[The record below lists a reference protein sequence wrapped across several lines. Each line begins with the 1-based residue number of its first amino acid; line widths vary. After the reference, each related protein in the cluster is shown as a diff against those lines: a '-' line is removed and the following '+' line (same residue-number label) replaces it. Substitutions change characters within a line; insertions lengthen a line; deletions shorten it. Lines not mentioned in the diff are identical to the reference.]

1 MTSPVSSAVSSPSHV
16 APSHVV
22 VIGAGIVGTATAY
35 ELALRGVSVTLVE
48 RREGAGLETSRANGG
63 QLSACEVAPWAG
75 PEVPGLILKWFG
87 RADAPFRLRP
97 KPDPEQWLWLMRF
110 LRRCRASA
118 RAERVLPNLE
128 LALLTRARL
137 DAYRENF
144 AADGRTLDMDHAQN
158 GILRVFRE
166 RHGLEEAREGIGR
179 MTQAGVEQ
187 RELSPAECVELEPAL
202 ASSFQKDEI
211 AGGIYC
217 PSDGM
222 GDAHLFSR
230 ELAAAAERLGVR
242 FRASEEV
249 EAIEVHDGKTTGV
262 RLADELVAADAVV
275 VAAGPMTAR
284 LLRPLGL
291 RLPIYPVKG
300 YSVTLPLEDAEAA
313 APNVSIT
320 DESRKVVVSRL
331 GNRLRAAGQAEIGG
345 YDLTLEMPRA
355 RSVFQALTGLMPQMG
370 ALEPRAEYWCGLRP
384 MSPDGSPIIGEL
396 ASRNRTI
403 RGLYVNSGHGTLGWT
418 MGAGSAASLAD
429 LICGSAPQLD
439 LTPFSHKR
447 FSL

>member
-1 MTSPVSSAVSSPSHV
+1 MTSPASTTSSGPSH
-16 APSHVV
+16 APSHAV
-22 VIGAGIVGTATAY
+22 VIGAGIVGVATAY
-35 ELALRGVSVTLVE
+35 ELALRGVSVTLIE

-87 RADAPFRLRP
+87 RADAPFRLKP
-97 KPDPEQWLWLMRF
+97 KPDPEQWMWLMRF
-110 LRRCRASA
+110 LGRCRASA

-137 DAYRENF
+137 DAYRDAF
-144 AADGRTLDMDHAQN
+144 RADGRTLDMEHAQN

-166 RHGLEEAREGIGR
+166 RHGLEEARQGIGR
-179 MTQAGVEQ
+179 MAEAGVEQ
-187 RELSPAECVELEPAL
+187 RELSAADCVALEPAL
-202 ASSFQKDEI
+202 ASAFQKDEI

-217 PSDGM
+217 ASDGM
-222 GDAHLFSR
+222 GDAHLFCR
-230 ELAAAAERLGVR
+230 ELAAAAEGLGVR
-242 FRASEEV
+242 FRTSSDV
-249 EAIEVHDGKTTGV
+249 EAIEVHDGRATGV

-284 LLRPLGL
+284 LLRPLGV

-300 YSVTLPLEDAEAA
+300 YSVTLPLEETAPL

-320 DESRKVVVSRL
+320 DEARKVVVSRL

-355 RSVFQALTGLMPQMG
+355 RSVFHALTGLLPQMG
-370 ALEPRAEYWCGLRP
+370 PLGPRAEYWCGLRP
-384 MSPDGSPIIGEL
+384 MSPDGSPIIGAL
-396 ASRNRTI
+396 SAGSRPIQN
-403 RGLYVNSGHGTLGWT
+403 LYVNSGHGTLGWT
-418 MGAGSAASLAD
+418 MGAGSAAALAG
-429 LICGSAPQLD
+429 LICDGAPQLD
-439 LTPFSHKR
+439 LTSFSHKR

>member
-1 MTSPVSSAVSSPSHV
+1 MTSPASSAASSPSHV
-16 APSHVV
+16 I

-75 PEVPGLILKWFG
+75 PEVPGLILKWMG
-87 RADAPFRLRP
+87 RDDAPFRLRP

-110 LRRCRASA
+110 LKRCRASA
-118 RAERVLPNLE
+118 RAERVLPNLQ

-137 DAYRENF
+137 DAYRDTF
-144 AADGRTLDMDHAQN
+144 AERGESLDMDHAQN

-166 RHGLEEAREGIGR
+166 RHGLEEARKGIGR
-179 MTQAGVEQ
+179 MAQAGVEQ

-202 ASSFQKDEI
+202 ASAFQKDEI

-222 GDAHLFSR
+222 ADAHLFSR

-242 FRASEEV
+242 FRTASEV
-249 EAIEVHDGKTTGV
+249 KAIEVHDGKATGV

-300 YSVTLPLEDAEAA
+300 YSVTLPLEEAELA

-320 DESRKVVVSRL
+320 DEARKVVVSRL

-355 RSVFQALTGLMPQMG
+355 RAVFHALTGLMPQMG

-384 MSPDGSPIIGEL
+384 MSPDGSPIIGAL
-396 ASRNRTI
+396 TA
-403 RGLYVNSGHGTLGWT
+403 RGRAIPNLFVNGGHGTLGWT
-418 MGAGSAASLAD
+418 MGPGSGAALAD

-439 LTPFSHKR
+439 LTSFSHKR

>member
-1 MTSPVSSAVSSPSHV
+1 MTSPASSSAPSHV
-16 APSHVV
+16 APSHIV
-22 VIGAGIVGTATAY
+22 VIGAGIVGVATAY
-35 ELALRGVSVTLVE
+35 ELALRGASVTLLE

-75 PEVPGLILKWFG
+75 PEVPGLILKWMG
-87 RADAPFRLRP
+87 RDDAPFRLRL

-110 LRRCRASA
+110 LSRCRASA
-118 RAERVLPNLE
+118 RAERVLPNLQ

-137 DAYRENF
+137 DAYRAAF
-144 AADGRTLDMDHAQN
+144 AGRGETFDMDHAQN
-158 GILRVFRE
+158 GILRVFRD
-166 RHGLEEAREGIGR
+166 RHGLAEAREGMAR
-179 MTQAGVEQ
+179 MDAAGVEQ
-187 RELSPAECVELEPAL
+187 RELSPTDCVALEPAL
-202 ASSFQKDEI
+202 AAAFQKDEI

-222 GDAHLFSR
+222 GDAHLFCR
-230 ELAAAAERLGVR
+230 ELAAAAESLGVR
-242 FRASEEV
+242 FRAGEEV

-284 LLRPLGL
+284 LLRPLGV
-291 RLPIYPVKG
+291 RLPVYPVKG
-300 YSVTLPLEDAEAA
+300 YSVTLPLEEEAGPM
-313 APNVSIT
+313 APNVSVT
-320 DESRKVVVSRL
+320 DEARKVVVSRL

-355 RSVFQALTGLMPQMG
+355 RSVFQALTGLMPQMNP
-370 ALEPRAEYWCGLRP
+370 LEARAEYWCGLRP
-384 MSPDGSPIIGEL
+384 MSPDGSPVIGEL
-396 ASRNRTI
+396 AARSGPI
-403 RGLYVNSGHGTLGWT
+403 QGLFVNGGHGTLGWT
-418 MGAGSAASLAD
+418 MGAGSAAALAD

-447 FSL
+447 FSF

>member
-1 MTSPVSSAVSSPSHV
+1 MTSPASSSASS
-16 APSHVV
+16 PSHVV
-22 VIGAGIVGTATAY
+22 VIGAGIVGVATAY
-35 ELALRGVSVTLVE
+35 ELALKGVGVTLIE

-75 PEVPGLILKWFG
+75 PEVPGLILKWMG
-87 RADAPFRLRP
+87 RDDAPFRLRL
-97 KPDPEQWLWLMRF
+97 KPDPEQWLWLLRF
-110 LRRCRASA
+110 LGRCRASA
-118 RAERVLPNLE
+118 RSERILPNLQ

-137 DAYRENF
+137 DAYREAF
-144 AADGRTLDMDHAQN
+144 SAEGKTLDMDHAQN
-158 GILRVFRE
+158 GILRVFRD
-166 RHGLEEAREGIGR
+166 RHGLEEARQGVAL
-179 MTQAGVEQ
+179 MADAGMEQ

-202 ASSFQKDEI
+202 ASAFQKDEI

-222 GDAHLFSR
+222 GDAHLFCR

-242 FRASEEV
+242 LRTASEV
-249 EAIEVHDGKTTGV
+249 EAIEIHDGRATGV

-284 LLRPLGL
+284 LLKPLGV

-300 YSVTLPLEDAEAA
+300 YSVTLPLEGGDLQ

-320 DESRKVVVSRL
+320 DEARKVVVSRL

-355 RSVFQALTGLMPQMG
+355 RSVFNALTGLMPQMG
-370 ALEPRAEYWCGLRP
+370 SLEGRAEYWCGLRP
-384 MSPDGSPIIGEL
+384 MSPDGSPIIGSL
-396 ASRNRTI
+396 TSRLGPIPN
-403 RGLYVNSGHGTLGWT
+403 LFVNSGHGTLGWT
-418 MGAGSAASLAD
+418 MGAGSAAALAG
-429 LICGSAPQLD
+429 LICDSAAQLD